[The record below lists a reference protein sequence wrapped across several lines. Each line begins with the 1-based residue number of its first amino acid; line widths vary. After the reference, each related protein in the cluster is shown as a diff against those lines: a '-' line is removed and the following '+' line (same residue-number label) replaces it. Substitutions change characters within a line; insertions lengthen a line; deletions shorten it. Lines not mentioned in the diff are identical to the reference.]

1 MPMPTQRSIV
11 RPQVVNHSLYN
22 YPGPNRCDQNSN
34 AALVHKDHQKQLI
47 GERLFPKV
55 SGLVSPENVAK
66 ITGMMLEMD
75 NPELLHLLENDQL
88 LSVKIKEANAVLER
102 AKATSQ
108 AV

>member
-22 YPGPNRCDQNSN
+22 YPGPNRLEHSSDSSQIPI
-34 AALVHKDHQKQLI
+34 DHQKQLI
-47 GERLFPKV
+47 GERLFPKIAEF
-55 SGLVSPENVAK
+55 VSPENVAK

-88 LSVKIKEANAVLER
+88 LAVKVKEANAVLNCVR
-102 AKATSQ
+102 PNPQ